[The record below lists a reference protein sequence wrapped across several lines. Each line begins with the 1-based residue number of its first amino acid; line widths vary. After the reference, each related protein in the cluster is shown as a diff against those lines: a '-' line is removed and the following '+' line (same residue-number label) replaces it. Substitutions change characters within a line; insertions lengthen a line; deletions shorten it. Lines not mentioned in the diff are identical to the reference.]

1 MFCTS
6 ISMRKCL
13 LGATMLAGVELA
25 GGGVAYA
32 ANPFGVFIDVDP
44 SNITQVGYVSSTSAI
59 APLFG
64 AV

>member
-1 MFCTS
+1 MPAW
-6 ISMRKCL
+6 
-13 LGATMLAGVELA
+13 GNLAGVELA